1 MTKKMED
8 NDREYEMKLEQYA
21 QLLDVRAERIRKLE
35 GMLKQL

>member
-1 MTKKMED
+1 MED